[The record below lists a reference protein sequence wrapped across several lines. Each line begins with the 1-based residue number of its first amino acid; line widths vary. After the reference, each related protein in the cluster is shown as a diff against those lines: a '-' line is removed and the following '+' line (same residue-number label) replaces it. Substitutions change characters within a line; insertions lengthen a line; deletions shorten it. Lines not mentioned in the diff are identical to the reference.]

1 MSFHIVLLS
10 NDHWSSTYY
19 TKAQIFAAP
28 IVDTTVLIVSDH
40 RNTYIDLRLYL
51 SKAFTMASFN
61 YNLLTIPFE
70 IRSRILEFVFVDTVI
85 DIYSSKRATSLA
97 NGHWGVSHVN
107 RRKPRPQYVPEDTVK
122 WAFLGI
128 LFVNHQLH
136 EEAFPLAMSK
146 VTFKVDLAGLN
157 YPADKSC
164 LRQLFPEQSRLA
176 NGLQHIAAHHTA
188 LNIFCSETES
198 GSEHVLD
205 LLPDLKDITVL
216 CGSDTRLMDALTCD
230 GKMYHCRD
238 KKLGE
243 GWTGPS
249 VCSGVLADWPKF
261 WHQGVRAVVEQRR
274 FRVEFQLNGGADSAS
289 VVTMDPEWVARL
301 ETVHPEDTLSARMRD
316 CGVKMSWGVYWEDRR
331 LCR

>member
-1 MSFHIVLLS
+1 
-10 NDHWSSTYY
+10 
-19 TKAQIFAAP
+19 
-28 IVDTTVLIVSDH
+28 
-40 RNTYIDLRLYL
+40 
-51 SKAFTMASFN
+51 MASLN

-70 IRSRILEFVFVDTVI
+70 IRSRILDFVFVDTVI

-107 RRKPRPQYVPEDTVK
+107 RRKPRPQYVPEDAVK
-122 WAFLGI
+122 WAFLGV

-136 EEAFPLAMSK
+136 EEAFPVAMSK
-146 VTFKVDLAGLN
+146 ITFKVDLAGLN

-176 NGLQHIAAHHTA
+176 NGLQHLAAHHTA

-205 LLPDLKDITVL
+205 LLPELKHITVL
-216 CGSDTRLMDALTCD
+216 CGSDTSFMDALTCD
-230 GKMYHCRD
+230 VNDETIYHWRS
-238 KKLGE
+238 KKVGE
-243 GWTGPS
+243 GWIGLS
-249 VCSGVLADWPKF
+249 DCSAELASRPKF
-261 WHQGVRAVVEQRR
+261 WHQGVKAVVEKRR
-274 FRVEFQLNGGADSAS
+274 FTVEFQLNGGADSAS
-289 VVTMDPEWVARL
+289 VVTMSPEWIATL